1 LAAVS
6 RLDLKDSLQNVGRAG
21 MFEIE
26 KTGRLAGLV
35 AVSVAR
41 CAVSF
46 QCQVANQ
53 NRGVENGRNGVWQ
66 RLLEAFA
73 A

>member
-1 LAAVS
+1 LADLS
-6 RLDLKDSLQNVGRAG
+6 RLDLKDSLQSVGRAG
-21 MFEIE
+21 MSEIE
-26 KTGRLAGLV
+26 KTGHLAGLV

-46 QCQVANQ
+46 QCQAANQ
-53 NRGVENGRNGVWQ
+53 DRGIENGRNGVRQ